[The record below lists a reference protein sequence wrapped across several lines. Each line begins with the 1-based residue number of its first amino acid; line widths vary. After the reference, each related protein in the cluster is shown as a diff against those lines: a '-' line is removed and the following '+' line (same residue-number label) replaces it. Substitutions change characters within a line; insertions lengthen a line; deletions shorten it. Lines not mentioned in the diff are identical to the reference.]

1 MYHSLFCITFHEIK
15 ITARQAYS
23 WLTPLLFFV
32 MVVCLFPMA
41 IGTDPL
47 LLAKIAPGV
56 IWVAALLA
64 ILISMNKLFSQ
75 DAEDG
80 CLDGWLLSPYPLT
93 LLVLSK
99 IFSHWLTHCVPLI
112 LISPLLGFL
121 LHLPANEMSALLLS
135 LLLGT
140 PVLMLL
146 GAIGAAL
153 VVGIRSHG
161 LLLPIL
167 IMPLYIPIL
176 IFGTSM
182 FVEAH
187 FNQPIAGYLAIMS
200 ALMLLSFAFAPF
212 LTGVALRIGVN
223 Q

>member
-1 MYHSLFCITFHEIK
+1 MKTLFCILFHEIK
-15 ITARQAYS
+15 VTARQAYS

-32 MVVCLFPMA
+32 MVVCLFPLA
-41 IGTDPL
+41 IGTDSI

-64 ILISMNKLFSQ
+64 ILISINKLFSQ

-80 CLDGWLLSPYPLT
+80 CLDGWLLSTHPLT
-93 LLVLSK
+93 LLVLTK
-99 IFSHWLTHCVPLI
+99 LLSHWLTHCLPLI

-182 FVEAH
+182 LVAAH
-187 FNQPIAGYLAIMS
+187 FNQPITGYLAIMG
-200 ALMLLSFAFAPF
+200 ALMLLSLAFAPY
-212 LTGVALRIGVN
+212 LTGIALRIGVN